1 MTTEDVL
8 DVLESLKDE
17 NLNLDNEYTKN
28 RFEGLKRA
36 IRAVERLDL
45 IEEAI
50 DYYDNLENC
59 ESCQGFKEVTP
70 DTILASI
77 RRILL

>member
-8 DVLESLKDE
+8 DVLESLKAE

-59 ESCQGFKEVTP
+59 ELCQGFKEVTP
-70 DTILASI
+70 DTILTSI